1 MEQNN
6 DGMLIILE
14 ELKQLLESVKEVKY
28 KVYNQI
34 DSILD
39 YLEDQEYT
47 DEDDRD
53 KPWTK
58 EQAEP
63 LLLAISSM
71 RKNIEA
77 CYQEFNSI
85 F

>member
-6 DGMLIILE
+6 DGMLIILD
-14 ELKQLLESVKEVKY
+14 ELKQLLESVKELKY
-28 KVYNQI
+28 KVYSQI

-39 YLEDQEYT
+39 YLEEQEHA
-47 DEDDRD
+47 DEDDREE
-53 KPWTK
+53 PWTK

-63 LLLAISSM
+63 LLLAISNM
-71 RKNIEA
+71 RRNIEA
-77 CYQEFNSI
+77 CYQEFNSV